1 MRKAKA
7 DSEGLGIGTYL
18 MRTLVGV
25 VLLAVIILAFAQP
38 LSSSIPVEAV
48 LVGAGDIASCD
59 SDGDEKTAK
68 LLDNISGTVFTAGDN
83 VYERGRLQEF
93 VRCFAPSWGRHKA
106 RMRPS
111 PGNHDYLT
119 KDGQGYFTY
128 FGAAAGEPSK
138 GYYSYDLG
146 AWRVIVLNS
155 NCTDVGGCHTGSPQ
169 EQWLRAELKDHS
181 EFCTLAYWHHPR
193 FSSGPHGNAPA
204 VGPFWDA
211 LHEADV
217 ELIVNGHDHLYER
230 FAPQAPDGSLDSDRG
245 IRQFTVGTGGR
256 SLYSVKRLKR
266 NSVFRSATT
275 FGVLKLTLRAS
286 GYFWQF
292 VAAPSGKVLD
302 KGESSC
308 H

>member
-1 MRKAKA
+1 MCRSHLQGVREVRILA
-7 DSEGLGIGTYL
+7 SLG
-18 MRTLVGV
+18 M
-25 VLLAVIILAFAQP
+25 LAVSMLGLAQP
-38 LSSSIPVEAV
+38 LSSAIPVEVV
-48 LVGAGDIASCD
+48 LVGAGDIASCA
-59 SDGDEKTAK
+59 SGGDELTAK
-68 LLDNISGTVFTAGDN
+68 LLDSISGTVFTAGDN
-83 VYERGRLQEF
+83 VYERGRLEEF
-93 VRCFAPSWGRHKA
+93 MRCFAPSWGRHKA

-119 KDGQGYFTY
+119 KDGQGYFEY

-138 GYYSYDLG
+138 GYYSYNLG
-146 AWRVIVLNS
+146 AWHVLVLNS
-155 NCTDVGGCHTGSPQ
+155 NCAAVGGCAAGSPQ
-169 EQWLRAELKDHS
+169 ERWLRAELNAHPAL
-181 EFCTLAYWHHPR
+181 CTLAYWHHPR
-193 FSSGPHGNAPA
+193 FSSGPHGDALS
-204 VGPFWDA
+204 VGSFWDA
-211 LHEADV
+211 LYEAGA

-230 FAPQAPDGSLDSDRG
+230 FASQAPDGSLNSGRG

-275 FGVLKLTLRAS
+275 FGVLKLTLRTS

-292 VAAPSGKVLD
+292 VAAPSGKTLD